1 MERLIENEE
10 YLAVFFAGKCSPG
23 DKCYEMLENLENIDT
38 NLQDYGIMMVM
49 TEDKEVARQNEN
61 FFFPSLGLFRC
72 VAKIFSCKYFFL
84 RKTLLDY
91 QIHKK

>member
-72 VAKIFSCKYFFL
+72 VAKIFCANIIIFKE
-84 RKTLLDY
+84 
-91 QIHKK
+91 